1 MIRQLLRGDP
11 SGAWRHTD
19 RRGRQEDSSVF
30 DITLAEGAPRRDY
43 VFRIRIDGVIKT
55 VPTHYGAWL
64 LSCISGCCDPA
75 LNQTARE
82 AGCAL
87 WAIGEK

>member
-1 MIRQLLRGDP
+1 MILPLLRADP
-11 SGAWRHTD
+11 SAGWRHTD
-19 RRGRQEDSSVF
+19 GRGRQEHSGVF

-43 VFRIRIDGVIKT
+43 VSRIRIDGVIKT
-55 VPTHYGAWL
+55 LPTHHGAWL
-64 LSCISGCCDPA
+64 LSRISGCCNPA

-82 AGCAL
+82 AGGAL